1 MEYIINAPSVQRWV
15 QRHENGVC
23 ILTSN
28 LDDVMIFKSYEDA
41 SDEVKKIGRSDLEI
55 NKHIYYEDIWFNK
68 NDINGI

>member
-1 MEYIINAPSVQRWV
+1 
-15 QRHENGVC
+15 
-23 ILTSN
+23 
-28 LDDVMIFKSYEDA
+28 MIFKSYEDA